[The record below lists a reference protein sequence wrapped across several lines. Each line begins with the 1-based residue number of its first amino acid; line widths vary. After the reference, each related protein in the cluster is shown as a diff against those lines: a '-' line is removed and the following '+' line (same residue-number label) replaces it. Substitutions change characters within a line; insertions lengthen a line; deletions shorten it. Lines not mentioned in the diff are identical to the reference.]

1 MNIIK
6 NVTIEPLKECCESKL
21 KRLDGDFISICKESK
36 INHLLWQKERQF
48 RVTGSRCYELYTY
61 TRNKNPNWKKKC
73 HDYFYPVNFK
83 SEFSEYG
90 RKTESSAR
98 NAFSEAYT
106 KVIEIGL
113 VVSKHNPWLSYS
125 PDGIIVNDDKSIELL
140 EIKCPYKGKSINIY
154 DAIMYEFKSCLII
167 EGLHVRLKE
176 KHKYYA
182 QVQMG
187 MAVLNLKN
195 TKFVIY
201 ASYDKSIIIIN
212 VPFNE
217 NFVISMLTSLKKTYY
232 NIMLHE
238 ICENEN
244 VQI

>member
-1 MNIIK
+1 M
-6 NVTIEPLKECCESKL
+6 E
-21 KRLDGDFISICKESK
+21 
-36 INHLLWQKERQF
+36 
-48 RVTGSRCYELYTY
+48 
-61 TRNKNPNWKKKC
+61 KKC

-83 SEFSEYG
+83 SEFTEYG

-98 NAFSEAYT
+98 NAFSKASHQ

-113 VVSKHNPWLSYS
+113 VISKQNPWLAYS
-125 PDGIIVNDDKSIELL
+125 PDGIIINDDKPMELL
-140 EIKCPYKGKSINIY
+140 EIKCPFKGKAMNVH

-167 EGLHVRLKE
+167 EGLHIRLKE

-195 TKFVIY
+195 AQFVIY
-201 ASYDKSIIIIN
+201 ASYDKSIITIN
-212 VPFNE
+212 IPFNE
-217 NFVISMLTSLKKTYY
+217 NFMMTMLKSLKEIYY
-232 NIMLHE
+232 NVMLHE

-244 VQI
+244 AKI